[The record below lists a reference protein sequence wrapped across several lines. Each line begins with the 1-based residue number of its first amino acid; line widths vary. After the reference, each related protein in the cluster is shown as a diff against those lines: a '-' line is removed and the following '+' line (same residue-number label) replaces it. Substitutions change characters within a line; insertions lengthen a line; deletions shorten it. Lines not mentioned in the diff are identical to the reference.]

1 MYVLRYVGIYV
12 CLVLQLSYYYIK
24 YLIVTLKFFGI
35 IIVFVIIILLLLQL
49 YDLSCMYLRTY
60 TDIVYELNFQL

>member
-1 MYVLRYVGIYV
+1 MSGFTIVLLLYQILNRY
-12 CLVLQLSYYYIK
+12 S
-24 YLIVTLKFFGI
+24 KFFGI